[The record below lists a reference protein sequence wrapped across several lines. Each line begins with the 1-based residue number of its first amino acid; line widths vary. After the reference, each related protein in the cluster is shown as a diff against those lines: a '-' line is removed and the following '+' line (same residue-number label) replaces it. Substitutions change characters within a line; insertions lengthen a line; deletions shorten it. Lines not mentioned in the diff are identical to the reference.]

1 MTSIPQPIRPLGPC
15 EVYSSSRHALG
26 FYRCLANTCRYAVP
40 WSVLQGKSVPDV
52 LEAAIANL
60 VLRLPRLS
68 VAITGDEA
76 SRPYFASVSSLDLSY
91 HLECVELRAE
101 LDFHARDSHLLHML
115 EAQHNQLWPDVGFR
129 PPWKVLAVYDPRPSQ
144 LEDRLILDIVLA
156 IHHSLAD
163 GRSTAIFQTS
173 LLDELN
179 KPPVR
184 PSCLEDHVLRMPSK
198 PHGHIS
204 PPQEE
209 LVKFTTSWRFLAGT
223 LWNEFVSGWL
233 CKPATDLPWAGAP
246 IRPDPYQTRLRLV
259 TIPSKAV
266 SQLLANCRANETT
279 LTPLLHV
286 LILTSLARRLTAEA
300 ATSFQSCTPVDLRPF
315 IQSGSHVADRAEV
328 FGVLVTSASHS
339 FNSSR
344 VSGLREQASGEKI
357 WSLAQTLRQ
366 ELKDR
371 LETIPQDDMVSMLRW
386 IANWRGFWLNKV
398 NKPREHTLEVSNIG
412 SLHGSPKNTANADRE
427 TGSKWQIVRSVMSQC
442 AIVAG
447 PALCASVSGVV
458 GGPIS
463 IALSWQEGIIESEL
477 VEGVAH
483 DLQLWMNQGG
493 PVHGQRL
500 P

>member
-1 MTSIPQPIRPLGPC
+1 MTDIPQPIRPLGPI

-26 FYRCLANTCRYAVP
+26 FYRCLAHTCRYAVP

-52 LEAAIANL
+52 LETAVANL

-68 VAITGDEA
+68 VAITGNEA
-76 SRPYFASVSSLDLSY
+76 SRPYFASVHSLDLSY
-91 HLECVELRAE
+91 HLECVELPAE
-101 LDFHARDSHLLHML
+101 LDSHARDSHLLHML
-115 EAQHNQLWPDVGFR
+115 EAQHNQLWPDVGTR
-129 PPWKVLAVYDPRPSQ
+129 PPWRVLAVYNPRPSQ
-144 LEDRLILDIVLA
+144 LEDRQIIDIVLA

-163 GRSTAIFQTS
+163 GRSTSIFQAS

-179 KPPVR
+179 KQPAH

-198 PHGHIS
+198 PHGHIL

-223 LWNEFVSGWL
+223 LLNQLASGWL
-233 CKPATDLPWAGAP
+233 GKPATDLPWTGAP

-259 TIPSKAV
+259 TLPAKAV
-266 SQLLANCRANETT
+266 SQLLANCRANGTT
-279 LTPLLHV
+279 LTPLLHA
-286 LILTSLARRLTAEA
+286 LILTSLARRLPAET
-300 ATSFQSCTPVDLRPF
+300 ATSFQSCTPIDLRPF
-315 IQSGSHVADRAEV
+315 VQSGPLVTDRAES

-339 FNSSR
+339 FDSSR
-344 VSGLREQASGEKI
+344 VSALRGQASGEKI

-371 LETIPQDDMVSMLRW
+371 VETIPRDDMVSMLSW
-386 IANWRGFWLNKV
+386 VADWRGFWLNKV
-398 NKPREHTLEVSNIG
+398 NKRREQTWEVSNIG
-412 SLHGSPKNTANADRE
+412 SLQGSPEDTE
-427 TGSKWQIVRSVMSQC
+427 PVSGSKWQILRSVMSQC

-447 PALCASVSGVV
+447 PALCASVSGVI

-463 IALSWQEGIIESEL
+463 IALSWQEGILESEL

-483 DLQLWMNQGG
+483 DLQLWMDQGG
-493 PVHGQRL
+493 PVHGQKL